1 MGPQAMTD
9 IVILVVGDN
18 PDHRELGMLAL
29 REYCYSVRIATTA
42 DGDKYDNLGDGR
54 T

>member
-1 MGPQAMTD
+1 MGPQGMTD
-9 IVILVVGDN
+9 TVILVVGDN
-18 PDHRELGMLAL
+18 PDHRELVLLAL
-29 REYCYSVRIATTA
+29 REHCYSARIATTA